1 MREYLVNFTFSSF
14 FYIII
19 VLLCRIGDEF
29 ILIKLMKYLKSG
41 LICAILAPLF
51 MILEVAM
58 DLMQPNLMS
67 EIVNKG
73 IANGNLDY
81 VLSTGGKMIGAA
93 FLGLIGGSMCT
104 FFSSVA
110 SARYGRDLRSAV
122 FKKVQSFS
130 FGELDK
136 LKTSSLI
143 TRITNDITQVQQTV
157 LMMLRIMV
165 RAPFTVIGGI
175 IMAFTVSPSLSV
187 IFLIAMPLLLILI
200 FFVVRKA
207 FPLFM
212 QMQNKI
218 DRVNTVMRENLL
230 GVKVVKAFVGYKTE
244 EKRFKTANEDLMNTS
259 IRATKITMLMW
270 PFVNFIINASTIAVL
285 WFGGSLH
292 LEDKILVGD
301 IMAFLNYLTQILM
314 SLTMVIM
321 TLMILSRAQASAKR
335 INEIFDTEPSITN
348 PPLPKNPDGID
359 IEFENVYFSYNNDE
373 NYVLKNISFTAK
385 HGQTIGI
392 IGGTGSGKSS
402 LISLISRLYDVTKG
416 KITLGGVDIRE
427 ISGEV
432 LHSKIGTVLQESILF
447 EGTVRDNLKYGNKNA
462 TDEQLYEAI
471 KAACADEFIKADES
485 GLNKPVE
492 QRGRN
497 FSGGQKQRLSI
508 ARTFVKNPDI
518 LILDDSTSALDL
530 ATEAK
535 IRGELS
541 QRNKNG
547 IMFIIAQRIS
557 AIMNA
562 DKILVLD
569 DGEIVGMGTHE
580 ELKQNNEIYRSIV
593 ISQFGEEAV

>member
-1 MREYLVNFTFSSF
+1 LFK
-14 FYIII
+14 
-19 VLLCRIGDEF
+19 
-29 ILIKLMKYLKSG
+29 LIKYLKGG
-41 LICAILAPLF
+41 LVFAILAPAF
-51 MILEVAM
+51 MILEVVM
-58 DLMQPNLMS
+58 DLMQPTLMS
-67 EIVNKG
+67 QIVNEG
-73 IANGNLDY
+73 IYNGNLDY
-81 VLSTGGKMIGAA
+81 VIQTGLKMIGAA
-93 FLGLIGGSMCT
+93 FIGLIGGSLCT
-104 FFSSVA
+104 FFSAIA
-110 SARYGRDLRSAV
+110 SARYGKDLRSAV

-130 FGELDK
+130 FVELDK

-143 TRITNDITQVQQTV
+143 TRITNDITQVQHTT
-157 LMMLRIMV
+157 LMMLRVMV

-175 IMAFTVSPSLSV
+175 VMAFSISPKLSV
-187 IFLIAMPLLLILI
+187 IFLIAMPLILI
-200 FFVVRKA
+200 MVFFIIRKA

-230 GVKVVKAFVGYKTE
+230 GIKVVKAFVGYKTE

-259 IRATKITMLMW
+259 INATKITMLMW
-270 PFVNFIINASTIAVL
+270 PIVNLIVNSATIAVL
-285 WFGGSLH
+285 WFGGNLH
-292 LEDKILVGD
+292 MEDKLLVGD

-321 TLMILSRAQASAKR
+321 MLMGFSRAQASAKR
-335 INEIFDTEPSITN
+335 INEIFDTKSSINN
-348 PPLPKNPDGID
+348 PDLPNEPDGID
-359 IEFENVYFSYNNDE
+359 IKFDNVCFSYSQDE
-373 NYVLKNISFTAK
+373 NHVLKNISFTAQK
-385 HGQTIGI
+385 GQTIGI

-402 LISLISRLYDVTKG
+402 LVSLIPRLYDVTEG
-416 KITLGGVDIRE
+416 KITIGGVDIRD
-427 ISGEV
+427 IDIEV
-432 LHSKIGTVLQESILF
+432 LNSKVGTVLQESILF
-447 EGTVRDNLKYGNKNA
+447 EGTVRENLLYGNKNA
-462 TDEQLYEAI
+462 TDEQLYDAI
-471 KAACADEFIKADES
+471 KAACADEFITEKNN
-485 GLNKPVE
+485 GLDRIVE

-535 IRGELS
+535 IRAELS
-541 QRNKNG
+541 KKNKNG

-569 DGEIVGMGTHE
+569 DGQIVGMGTHD
-580 ELKQNNEIYRSIV
+580 ELKKNNEIYRSIV